1 MTAGCDPGHNRFFE
15 VITATAVKEGAIA
28 TGQCPLWISVKIIH
42 RALGTS
48 RVAKEDSPLRVGAQ
62 RVLVVDDG
70 YRDIQVC
77 VVELSL
83 PDQRDENVL
92 RGTRV
97 PPVTSLGAG
106 YRY

>member
-1 MTAGCDPGHNRFFE
+1 M
-15 VITATAVKEGAIA
+15 
-28 TGQCPLWISVKIIH
+28 KIIH

-48 RVAKEDSPLRVGAQ
+48 RIAKEDSPLRVGAQ
-62 RVLVVDDG
+62 RVADHV
-70 YRDIQVC
+70 YRVIQVC

-83 PDQRDENVL
+83 PDQRDEKVL